1 MAALSEALRVSEAEA
16 AHLSCVEVTRA
27 AVAAAM
33 KRAKPGTS
41 PGPDGLPLEVYRRF
55 KPIFLPLLARVF
67 QAIIR
72 DVLLPPGFQDGVLIF
87 LPKPGEADASNP
99 AGFRPITLLN
109 TDYRL
114 FARLLASRL
123 GSALTQIIDSQ
134 QTAFLAKRGIGENIM
149 LMQMLPHALKA
160 QGRSAVAVFCDFRK
174 AYDTVD
180 RTFLWKVM
188 ARLGVGGRLPA
199 RHRGAAQQHARARLC
214 EWRNVTGSGFP
225 GWRTAGV
232 PPSAPAVPIP
242 GPGLGQ
248 NPGLDRQWNI
258 LGGGVA
264 LVHARRNGIPA
275 RRGLSASVPGSHG
288 RVWRSHR
295 STPEPG

>member
-1 MAALSEALRVSEAEA
+1 MAALSEAPRVSEAEA

-123 GSALTQIIDSQ
+123 GIALTQIIDSQ
-134 QTAFLAKRGIGENIM
+134 QTAFLAK
-149 LMQMLPHALKA
+149 L
-160 QGRSAVAVFCDFRK
+160 
-174 AYDTVD
+174 
-180 RTFLWKVM
+180 
-188 ARLGVGGRLPA
+188 
-199 RHRGAAQQHARARLC
+199 
-214 EWRNVTGSGFP
+214 
-225 GWRTAGV
+225 
-232 PPSAPAVPIP
+232 
-242 GPGLGQ
+242 GLG
-248 NPGLDRQWNI
+248 R
-258 LGGGVA
+258 
-264 LVHARRNGIPA
+264 
-275 RRGLSASVPGSHG
+275 
-288 RVWRSHR
+288 
-295 STPEPG
+295 T